1 MYKYNARLIR
11 VIDGSTIDAN
21 IDLGFGVFVKQRI
34 RLFGIRCPDTKN
46 KDDAIRAKG
55 LAVKTRLI
63 ELVGTKF
70 VIETILNK
78 RGKFGRIL
86 GIIYV
91 IDDAYNETNINEKLV
106 SEGHAEK
113 YKT

>member
-1 MYKYNARLIR
+1 MYKYNAKLIK

-34 RLFGIRCPDTKN
+34 RLFGIKCPDPKN
-46 KDDAIRAKG
+46 KDDAIRANG

-63 ELVGTKF
+63 ELIDSKF

-86 GIIYV
+86 GIIY
-91 IDDAYNETNINEKLV
+91 ITDDSNKEISINEKLV

-113 YKT
+113 Y

>member
-1 MYKYNARLIR
+1 MYKYNAKLIK

-34 RLFGIRCPDTKN
+34 RLFGIKCPDPKN
-46 KDDAIRAKG
+46 KDDAIRANG

-63 ELVGTKF
+63 ELIGSKF
-70 VIETILNK
+70 VVETIFNK

-86 GIIYV
+86 GIIY
-91 IDDAYNETNINEKLV
+91 ITDDSNKETNINEKLV
-106 SEGHAEK
+106 LEGHAEK
-113 YKT
+113 Y

>member
-1 MYKYNARLIR
+1 MYKYNAKLIR

-21 IDLGFGVFVKQRI
+21 IDLGFGVFVKQRV
-34 RLFGIRCPDTKN
+34 RLFGIKSPDLKN

-55 LAVKTRLI
+55 LTVKTRLI
-63 ELVGTKF
+63 ELIGSKF

-86 GIIYV
+86 GIVYTV
-91 IDDAYNETNINEKLV
+91 DDAGNETNINEKLV

-113 YKT
+113 Y

>member
-21 IDLGFGVFVKQRI
+21 IDLGFGVFVKQRV
-34 RLFGIRCPDTKN
+34 RLFGIKCPDPKN

-63 ELVGTKF
+63 ELIGSKF

-86 GIIYV
+86 GIVYIV
-91 IDDAYNETNINEKLV
+91 DDAGNETNINEKLV

-113 YKT
+113 Y